1 METKRILVTGATD
14 GIGKQTALE
23 LAQMGHEV
31 LIHGRSMEKSSA
43 VCREIEQATGNQRVH
58 AVAADLT
65 DFSEIDRLVVSLEKE
80 FTRLDVLVNNAGV
93 FENEQVILP
102 NGFERT
108 FMVNYLAPFALTLHL
123 MEVLK
128 ASPSPRIVNV
138 SSMAQSP
145 SIDFDNLNGE
155 KFFDPYQAY
164 AVSKLEN
171 VLFTYKLDRLL
182 EGNAPTV
189 NCLHPGVVSTKLLHA
204 GWGVGGSSLHQGA
217 QTSVYA
223 AVAPE
228 MDGVSGKYLVN
239 KQISRSTAI
248 SYDQRVQN
256 RLWEITI
263 RLIGDHYKGKIIPG

>member
-108 FMVNYLAPFALTLHL
+108 FMVNYLAPFGSLKSLTL
-123 MEVLK
+123 
-128 ASPSPRIVNV
+128 S
-138 SSMAQSP
+138 
-145 SIDFDNLNGE
+145 
-155 KFFDPYQAY
+155 
-164 AVSKLEN
+164 EN
-171 VLFTYKLDRLL
+171 
-182 EGNAPTV
+182 
-189 NCLHPGVVSTKLLHA
+189 C
-204 GWGVGGSSLHQGA
+204 
-217 QTSVYA
+217 
-223 AVAPE
+223 
-228 MDGVSGKYLVN
+228 
-239 KQISRSTAI
+239 
-248 SYDQRVQN
+248 
-256 RLWEITI
+256 
-263 RLIGDHYKGKIIPG
+263 